1 MLMSLP
7 GKNGPLRKG
16 LTIESVPSIVCYV
29 QGRVHAGLSKQVA
42 LLFVVLMVFS
52 STITACARIPA
63 QQREVEITLSLS
75 STAFKEGDKIPVKYT
90 CDGQDISPPLVWS
103 EPPQKTQAFALIAD
117 DPDAP
122 GGVFTHW
129 VLFNLSS
136 NVRQLN
142 EDIPA
147 QERLQNGASQGK
159 NDFGRIGYGGPC
171 PPRGPAHRYR
181 FTIYA
186 LDKPLDLKPGVSKK
200 QLLDATKAHILAQ
213 GQLIGTYQR

>member
-1 MLMSLP
+1 MLIPAPDRGGSW
-7 GKNGPLRKG
+7 RKG
-16 LTIESVPSIVCYV
+16 LLFNFVPSLVRDLESQGAIV
-29 QGRVHAGLSKQVA
+29 SKQVVLLLAA
-42 LLFVVLMVFS
+42 LLVFS
-52 STITACARIPA
+52 STVAACAREAPA
-63 QQREVEITLSLS
+63 TQKEVKVTLSLS

-90 CDGQDISPPLVWS
+90 CDGQDISPPLLWG
-103 EPPQKTQAFALIAD
+103 EPPQVTEAFALIVD

-129 VLFNLSS
+129 VLFNLPA
-136 NVRQLN
+136 NVHQLG
-142 EDIPA
+142 EGIPA
-147 QERLQNGASQGK
+147 QERLENGALQGK

-186 LDKPLDLKPGVSKK
+186 LDESLDLKPRASKK
-200 QLLDATKAHILAQ
+200 QLLDAMKGHILAQ